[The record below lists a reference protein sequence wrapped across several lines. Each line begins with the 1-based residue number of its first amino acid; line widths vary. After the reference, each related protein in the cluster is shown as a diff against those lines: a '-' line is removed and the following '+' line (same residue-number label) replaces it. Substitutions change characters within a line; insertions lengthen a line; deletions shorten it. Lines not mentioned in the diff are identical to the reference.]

1 MRRSIRFA
9 VLAAA
14 ALAAACRKG
23 GDPGIVLLNGR
34 LEAPEVDLAPKVAG
48 RVVEVKVREGDRVK
62 AGDLVARLDLGET
75 ALAVER
81 DRRGLAASQ
90 AHYEDLQAG
99 SRTAEIAQA
108 EADVADK
115 KAAVELARRELER
128 QEVLLSKK
136 VGTQRDT
143 DTARTTRERAV
154 ASAKMAGDR
163 LELLREGFRRHQT
176 EQARA
181 DVSRA
186 KTVLRQSEVVASESE
201 IRAPADG
208 VILHRMAEPGL
219 LLGPG
224 QPAVTMA
231 FADRLYVRTFI
242 PEAQLG
248 RVRPGS
254 PAEVT
259 VDSFPGR
266 TFPARVTE
274 ISPDAEFTPKPV
286 DTPRERVNLV
296 YAAKVDL
303 DAGWNAPLVP
313 GQPAD
318 VRVKVAAGDAA
329 AGSAK

>member
-1 MRRSIRFA
+1 MRLAIRLA
-9 VLAAA
+9 VFAAA
-14 ALAAACRKG
+14 AFAAACRNG
-23 GDPGIVLLNGR
+23 GDPSVVVLSGR
-34 LEAPEVDLAPKVAG
+34 LEAPVVDLAPKVAG
-48 RVVEVKVREGDRVK
+48 RVLEVKVREGDRVK

-75 ALAVER
+75 ALAVDR
-81 DRRGLAASQ
+81 DVKGLASAE
-90 AHYEDLQAG
+90 ARFNDLKVG
-99 SRTAEIAQA
+99 SRSAEIAGA
-108 EADVADK
+108 EADLADK
-115 KAAVELARRELER
+115 KAAVELARRDLER
-128 QEVLLSKK
+128 QETLLSKK
-136 VGTQRDT
+136 VGTQQDT
-143 DTARTTRERAV
+143 DTARTTMERAV
-154 ASAKMAGDR
+154 ANEKMASER
-163 LELLREGFRRHQT
+163 LQLQREGFRRYQT

-186 KTVLRQSEVVASESE
+186 QTVLEQSEVVAKESE

-242 PEAQLG
+242 PETQLG
-248 RVRPGS
+248 RVRMGS
-254 PAEVT
+254 PAEVS
-259 VDSFPGR
+259 VDSFKGR

-286 DTPRERVNLV
+286 DTSRERVNLV

-318 VRVKVAAGDAA
+318 VRVKAAEGAA
-329 AGSAK
+329 K

>member
-1 MRRSIRFA
+1 MRPATRFA

-14 ALAAACRKG
+14 ALAAACRNG
-23 GDPGIVLLNGR
+23 GDPNVVVLSGR
-34 LEAPEVDLAPKVAG
+34 LEAPVVDLAPKVAG
-48 RVVEVKVREGDRVK
+48 RVVEVKVREGDHVK
-62 AGDLVARLDLGET
+62 AGDLIARLDLGET
-75 ALAVER
+75 ALAPER
-81 DRRGLAASQ
+81 DARGLQSAEARFN
-90 AHYEDLQAG
+90 DLRVG
-99 SRTAEIAQA
+99 SRSAEIAQA
-108 EADVADK
+108 EADLADK

-128 QEVLLSKK
+128 QEALLSKK

-143 DTARTTRERAV
+143 DTARTTMERAV
-154 ASAKMAGDR
+154 ANAKMAADR
-163 LELLREGFRRHQT
+163 LQLLHEGFRKGQT
-176 EQARA
+176 EQARV
-181 DVSRA
+181 DVERA
-186 KTVLRQSEVVASESE
+186 RAVLKQSESVAREAE

-224 QPAVTMA
+224 QPAVTLA
-231 FADRLYVRTFI
+231 FSNRLYVRTFI
-242 PEAQLG
+242 PETQLG

-259 VDSFPGR
+259 VDAFPGK
-266 TFPARVTE
+266 TFLARVTE

-318 VRVKVAAGDAA
+318 VRVKAAE
-329 AGSAK
+329 SPAK

>member
-1 MRRSIRFA
+1 MRPATRFT

-14 ALAAACRKG
+14 ALAAACRNG
-23 GDPGIVLLNGR
+23 GDPNVVVLSGR
-34 LEAPEVDLAPKVAG
+34 LEAPVVDLAPKVAG

-62 AGDLVARLDLGET
+62 AGDLIARLDLGET
-75 ALAVER
+75 ALAPER
-81 DRRGLAASQ
+81 DARGLQSAEARFN
-90 AHYEDLQAG
+90 DLRVG
-99 SRTAEIAQA
+99 SRSAEIAGA
-108 EADVADK
+108 EADVVDK

-128 QEVLLSKK
+128 QETLLSKK

-143 DTARTTRERAV
+143 DTARTSMERAV
-154 ASAKMAGDR
+154 ANAKMAADR
-163 LELLREGFRRHQT
+163 LQLLHEGFRKGQT
-176 EQARA
+176 EQARV
-181 DVSRA
+181 DVERA
-186 KTVLRQSEVVASESE
+186 RAVLKQSESVAREAD

-219 LLGPG
+219 LLGAG

-242 PEAQLG
+242 PETQLG

-254 PAEVT
+254 LAEVT
-259 VDSFPGR
+259 VDALPGKV
-266 TFPARVTE
+266 FPAKVTE

-318 VRVKVAAGDAA
+318 VRVKAVEIAP
-329 AGSAK
+329 K

>member
-1 MRRSIRFA
+1 MRPATRFT

-14 ALAAACRKG
+14 ALAAAGCRAKDDG
-23 GDPGIVLLNGR
+23 SVHLNGR
-34 LEAPEVDLAPKVAG
+34 LEAPVVDLAPKVAG

-62 AGDLVARLDLGET
+62 AGDLIARLDLGET
-75 ALAVER
+75 ALAPER
-81 DRRGLAASQ
+81 DARGLQSAEARFN
-90 AHYEDLQAG
+90 DLRVG
-99 SRTAEIAQA
+99 SRSAEIAGA

-128 QEVLLSKK
+128 QETLLSKK

-143 DTARTTRERAV
+143 DTARTSMERAV
-154 ASAKMAGDR
+154 ANAKMASDR
-163 LELLREGFRRHQT
+163 LQLLREGFRQWQT

-186 KTVLRQSEVVASESE
+186 QTVLKQSESVAREAE

-208 VILHRMAEPGL
+208 VVLHRIAEPGL
-219 LLGPG
+219 LLSPS
-224 QPAVTMA
+224 QPALTMA
-231 FADRLYVRTFI
+231 FTGRLYVRTYI
-242 PEAQLG
+242 PETKLG
-248 RVRPGS
+248 VVRTS
-254 PAEVT
+254 QAATVT

-266 TFPARVTE
+266 SFPAHVTE

-286 DTPRERVNLV
+286 ETREERVNQV

-313 GQPAD
+313 GQPAE
-318 VRVKVAAGDAA
+318 VSVKVGP
-329 AGSAK
+329 